1 MPITTNPPPP
11 GSNAANNEAAY
22 GDPYSRPSPIPY
34 NSSHNDSVDTARAV
48 TESLN
53 QSAQRSGSDVRFTV
67 QSGINPTVTKSEV
80 SRDQPALQPQISGGT
95 MQQQVQP
102 SIYGS
107 SITQQ
112 RGAYPNESSLP
123 PGVVESQFLPSNR
136 LVANP
141 GTISAAPNQNPGFFG
156 FEVAR
161 FQESTYKNIGLSNP
175 ERSSPSN
182 LVPELAGRGVLFT
195 YGAGKGV
202 LDLPK
207 SIINT
212 PESAF
217 NLVTKPGET
226 FNAFSQQLV
235 SSPEITVGGIAG
247 QTAALSWFEIKGIP
261 LIKDAYVNVGS
272 KLAGGN
278 FIPAENVF
286 SSQVLIEG
294 KTFPVASNI
303 PEVLQKFE
311 AGGKIVSTASPQALS
326 GSVAGFGSK
335 GGLPVPFEDP
345 GIFVTPKGEGSPAF
359 LGLGE
364 SQGYSFNPLNSLKGG
379 IPTVTEFKVSGISLQ
394 PRSAVLEPG
403 FGGVS
408 DFLQSKAG
416 SGEVF
421 ITKRSEIGLGNIPR
435 QFFVSDADFVSP
447 FPRTVQRG
455 GNVVSGVS
463 DIQKGDILR
472 EAGTSEIEGIIPP
485 GSKLGYNS
493 DSFFGKVLGFKDY
506 TQYKGRNVAIREG
519 ELLVSPEPQFP
530 GSISGGG
537 SRQVI
542 GYEQLQRESSGL
554 SQVSN
559 PSRSII
565 PGFPSFSFSRFSDS
579 SELVGYS
586 VPSGRSVSV
595 PSLSSSRVSDVSGL
609 SLSSS
614 YPLPSYG
621 SSGVSGVSGGG
632 SGGGSSGGGG
642 SYPVSPLF
650 STPSNPGS
658 PIPSIPNFPK
668 SIIPSSSFS
677 GYEEM
682 PEEKRYKSSKAR
694 KNLMVFPLSSPQDI
708 AITSMFSK
716 KATSPGRNKL
726 KEFKLSRSV
735 GTDMFPTY
743 EQRRPGGK
751 RVQQNFLRRGFV

>member
-1 MPITTNPPPP
+1 VPITTNPPPP
-11 GSNAANNEAAY
+11 GSNAARNEAAY
-22 GDPYSRPSPIPY
+22 GDPYSRPSPTGGG
-34 NSSHNDSVDTARAV
+34 SSHQDSIDTARTV

-80 SRDQPALQPQISGGT
+80 SRDQPVVQQQTTGGT
-95 MQQQVQP
+95 QQQVQP

-107 SITQQ
+107 SISHQ
-112 RGAYPNESSLP
+112 RTPYPNESSLP

-136 LVANP
+136 FVANP
-141 GTISAAPNQNPGFFG
+141 GTISAASNQNPGFFG

-161 FQESTYKNIGLSNP
+161 FEQSTYKNIGLSNP
-175 ERSSPSN
+175 ERANPSN
-182 LVPELAGRGVLFT
+182 ILPELAGRGVLLS

-202 LDLPK
+202 LDIPK

-226 FNAFSQQLV
+226 FDAFSQQLV
-235 SSPEITVGGIAG
+235 SSPEITIGGIAG
-247 QTAALSWFEIKGIP
+247 QTAILSWFGNKGIP
-261 LIKDAYVNVGS
+261 LIKDAYVGIGS
-272 KLAGGN
+272 KY
-278 FIPAENVF
+278 IPPENVF

-294 KTFPVASNI
+294 KQFPLASNI
-303 PEVLQKFE
+303 PEVLARFE
-311 AGGKIVSTASPQALS
+311 SGGNIVSTASPKALS

-379 IPTVTEFKVSGISLQ
+379 IPTVSEFKVSGVSLQ
-394 PRSAVLEPG
+394 PRSVVSQPG
-403 FGGVS
+403 FGAVS

-485 GSKLGYNS
+485 GSKFGFNT
-493 DSFFGKVLGFKDY
+493 DSFLGKIKGFDSY
-506 TQYKGRNVAIREG
+506 TKYSGRNVAIREG
-519 ELLVSPEPQFP
+519 ELLVNPEPQFP
-530 GSISGGG
+530 SSLGGSGGRG
-537 SRQVI
+537 QVI
-542 GYEQLQRESSGL
+542 GFEQLQRENSGL
-554 SQVSN
+554 SQLSN

-595 PSLSSSRVSDVSGL
+595 PSLSSSMVSDVSGL
-609 SLSSS
+609 SGGSSGGSSS
-614 YPLPSYG
+614 FSLSSYG
-621 SSGVSGVSGGG
+621 SSGLGG
-632 SGGGSSGGGG
+632 SSVGGGSSGGG
-642 SYPVSPLF
+642 SSPISIF
-650 STPSNPGS
+650 SAPSSPGS
-658 PIPSIPNFPK
+658 SIPSIP
-668 SIIPSSSFS
+668 SIPSGSFSFS
-677 GYEEM
+677 GFEKM

-694 KNLMVFPLSSPQDI
+694 KNLMVFPISSPQDI

-716 KATSPGRNKL
+716 RATSPGRNKL

-743 EQRRPGGK
+743 EQRTPGGK
-751 RVQQNFLRRGFV
+751 RKEQNFLRRGFL